1 MTLHLKIRV
10 PNWLDL
16 LFAFPLLAYRRFR
29 FGYPFRKI
37 RLTDV
42 SGVAQATCPPKPS
55 QGEGWKSGDKFA
67 IIDPA
72 DFYWLSDFLWLTVGK
87 DDNFYA
93 ARVVRTPSG
102 RLNTILMHKEIL
114 PALPALSAVEGP
126 APASRKQGSGP
137 VLSGIEGVEGKAPLG
152 LLVDHRNTDLLDNRR
167 ANLRLATHSQN
178 SCNSRRDKSNT
189 LSRYR
194 GVSFSKRK
202 QKWFAAIRANG
213 KKMWLGYFDS
223 EEDAA
228 RAYDAAAS
236 KYHKEFARLNFSG

>member
-37 RLTDV
+37 RLT
-42 SGVAQATCPPKPS
+42 
-55 QGEGWKSGDKFA
+55 EGKFT
-67 IIDPA
+67 IVDHA
-72 DFYWLSDFLWLTVGK
+72 DFYWLSNFYWLTVGK

-93 ARVVRTPSG
+93 ARLIRLKSG
-102 RLNTILMHKEIL
+102 RLGTVLMHREIYFNCSN
-114 PALPALSAVEGP
+114 AHLSNL
-126 APASRKQGSGP
+126 SRP
-137 VLSGIEGVEGKAPLG
+137 VLHSFSDGGSESNG
-152 LLVDHRNTDLLDNRR
+152 LVDHRNTDSLDNRR

-189 LSRYR
+189 YSRYR

-213 KKMWLGYFDS
+213 KKMWLGYF
-223 EEDAA
+223 ETEIDAA
-228 RAYDAAAS
+228 RAYDAAAK
-236 KYHKEFARLNFSG
+236 KYHGEYATLNFIV